1 MASGPFD
8 ATVGISDPTH
18 NREVNPLKLGAEH
31 LPFPCSLRE
40 LVLDRYAISDSTDSN
55 AHAMQVEELLEYLK
69 TGDHR
74 NLSPLDAVVKQT
86 ELIGDPAAPS
96 REHAATLK
104 WLGNALALWEK
115 KFPLEEPLADDVR
128 RMVPLAASLAIL
140 DPCFLQPGAHP
151 LHQLLDNI
159 QDSAIGWQSRLDR
172 VGTMR
177 QRQITTAID
186 RSREWLENQ
195 SSDLANICKEFSVSA
210 ERDKSRSQRMM
221 QRIVETELGKV
232 KTADA
237 KNEAARMINA
247 ALDAYP
253 IPEDIGEFLKG
264 PWYRSA
270 QLLLLK
276 FGVDSEQ
283 WKKMSAT
290 TETLLDSLKSLEGAE
305 EFRRQHI
312 FEAVTQLPKEMRC
325 WLLSLHHDTEAVN
338 EAIGLIEFAHLRILR
353 GQPLELDQIDPIVV
367 DGKADKADKA
377 EVSQHFSTMQQWH
390 KGQWFKINSGGEGVL
405 RAQLALKVEHS
416 QQLFFTNMAGIK
428 VLQLSFSQFIEL
440 IEKKDVSPLYSGGSF
455 SLCLASAVG
464 IESTALLDAL
474 VNVEGVTERK
484 SKSEY
489 ARRPASEV
497 ALNTADR
504 SPDAKDEPVAQS
516 GNPPDVEPPSI
527 PRGGSLIDQA
537 EEIRKQGGY
546 LPTQAEYN
554 LPAALPL
561 DKATER
567 GFSSEQ
573 ASAAEKESAPLS
585 KPRAGVISG
594 ESQPAEADSTRKR
607 HINLSMGTWLGFHDG
622 DAPLMAKL
630 AAHDLEGDFYIFVN
644 RKGVKV
650 RQLTTLKLL
659 DLIDRGMIDI
669 VETSSNFR
677 EKVTEVR
684 KNLDQ

>member
-1 MASGPFD
+1 MASGPSD
-8 ATVGISDPTH
+8 ASVVISDPTD

-40 LVLDRYAISDSTDSN
+40 LVIDRYAVPDSSDSN
-55 AHAMQVEELLEYLK
+55 ATAMQVEELLEYLK
-69 TGDHR
+69 TVDHR
-74 NLSPLDAVVKQT
+74 TLSPLDAVVKQT

-96 REHAATLK
+96 REHAASLK

-115 KFPLEEPLADDVR
+115 AFPLEEPLADDIR
-128 RMVPLAASLAIL
+128 RLVPLAASLAIL
-140 DPCFLQPGAHP
+140 DPYFLQPGAHP
-151 LHQLLDNI
+151 LHQLLDKI

-186 RSREWLENQ
+186 RSLEWFENQ
-195 SSDLANICKEFSVSA
+195 SSDLASICTEFSVSA
-210 ERDKSRSQRMM
+210 ERDQSRSQRMV
-221 QRIVETELGKV
+221 QRVVETELGKV
-232 KTADA
+232 KTAAA
-237 KNEAARMINA
+237 KNEAARMINT

-264 PWYRSA
+264 PWYSSA

-283 WKKMSAT
+283 WEKMSAT
-290 TETLLDSLKSLEGAE
+290 TEALLDSLKSLEGAE
-305 EFRRQHI
+305 ESRRQHI
-312 FEAVTQLPKEMRC
+312 FEAVTQLPKEMRR

-338 EAIGLIEFAHLRILR
+338 EAIGLVEFAHLRILR
-353 GQPLELDQIDPIVV
+353 GQPLELGQIEPIV
-367 DGKADKADKA
+367 ADDKNAKA
-377 EVSQHFSTMQQWH
+377 EELQHFSTMQQWH
-390 KGQWFKINSGGEGVL
+390 KGQWFNVNNGDEGVL

-428 VLQLSFSQFIEL
+428 VLQLSFAQFVEL
-440 IEKKDVSPLYSGGSF
+440 IEKKKASPLYSGGSF

-474 VNVEGVTERK
+474 VNIEGVTERE
-484 SKSEY
+484 SKSQH
-489 ARRPASEV
+489 RRKPDSDAAPNPV
-497 ALNTADR
+497 GG
-504 SPDAKDEPVAQS
+504 SPGEEDEPVAQ
-516 GNPPDVEPPSI
+516 NEDPPEVEPPSI
-527 PRGGSLIDQA
+527 PRGRYLIDQA
-537 EEIRKQGGY
+537 EEIKKQGGY
-546 LPTQAEYN
+546 LPRQAEDN
-554 LPAALPL
+554 SPVALPL
-561 DKATER
+561 DEAAEI

-585 KPRAGVISG
+585 NSQGGVISG
-594 ESQPAEADSTRKR
+594 ESQPAGPDNAQKR

-622 DAPLMAKL
+622 EAPLMAKL

-644 RKGVKV
+644 RKGVKM
-650 RQLTTLKLL
+650 RQLTKLKLL

-669 VETSSNFR
+669 LETSSNFR
-677 EKVTEVR
+677 KKVTEVR